1 MKYYR
6 NGEVIDVTKGAY
18 ESIFKKNGWMPKEE
32 KEAVMS
38 EKAEDEAEDFEIDD
52 SEEESG
58 VVKDLTY
65 LFDKPV
71 SEYTQDEAREFVERY
86 NIKVESKNGKTKKA
100 DIIEAIE
107 KFIKENK

>member
-38 EKAEDEAEDFEIDD
+38 EQTEGEAEDFEIDD
-52 SEEESG
+52 SEEDSG

-65 LFDKPV
+65 LFDKSV
-71 SEYTQDEAREFVERY
+71 SEFTQDEARDFVERY
-86 NIKVESKNGKTKKA
+86 NIKVEAKNGKAKKA
-100 DIIEAIE
+100 DIVEAIE